1 MKLMS
6 SKEKL
11 CAKETI
17 KMLENQ
23 IKKTAAY
30 LYT

>member
-1 MKLMS
+1 MS
-6 SKEKL
+6 LEEKL

-23 IKKTAAY
+23 IKKATTY
-30 LYT
+30 LYK